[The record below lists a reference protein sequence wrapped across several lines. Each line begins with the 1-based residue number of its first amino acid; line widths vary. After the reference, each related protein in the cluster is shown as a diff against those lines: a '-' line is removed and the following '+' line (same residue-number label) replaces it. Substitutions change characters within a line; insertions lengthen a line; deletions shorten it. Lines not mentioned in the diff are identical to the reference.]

1 MKNAKDYTKRA
12 KRTKYKLL
20 VVRIGFNDT
29 LMSSAPCGLCVTF
42 LKRLKFVKSVYYS
55 TGKGNEIVKTNTP
68 KLRVTYFTSSILELY
83 QVNPRVFYKNFN
95 RIVGECK

>member
-55 TGKGNEIVKTNTP
+55 TGDGDQIVKVNTS
-68 KLRVTYFTSSILELY
+68 KLQVTRFTSSTLELY
-83 QVNPRVFYKNFN
+83 TESPQKFYKNFN